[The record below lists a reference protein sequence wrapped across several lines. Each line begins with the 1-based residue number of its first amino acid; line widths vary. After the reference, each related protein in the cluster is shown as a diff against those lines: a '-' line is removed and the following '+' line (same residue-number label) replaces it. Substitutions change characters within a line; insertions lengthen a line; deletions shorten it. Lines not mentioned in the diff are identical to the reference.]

1 MIKRN
6 GLTYSVKRYAR
17 LDGKFTQI
25 PNDAFL
31 LIRNSNSF
39 KVYCYLCYRYN
50 RDYQYAFPSLN
61 TIAKECGISISTV
74 TRAIKELED
83 LKLISIEK
91 FVDDRNKYSNNM
103 YYIFYPILDYDSH
116 IDYIEQQLNEELRK
130 KQTDLR
136 LEEIEKELNEEKDV
150 DNVVNFKD
158 KN

>member
-1 MIKRN
+1 MIRRN
-6 GLTYSVKRYAR
+6 GLTYSVRKYAR

-61 TIAKECGISISTV
+61 TIAKECGISVPTV
-74 TRAIKELED
+74 TKTIKELED
-83 LKLISIEK
+83 LKLIAIEK
-91 FVDDRNKYSNNM
+91 FTDNKNKYSNNM

-116 IDYIEQQLNEELRK
+116 IDYIEQQLNEELKRE
-130 KQTDLR
+130 QTDLL
-136 LEEIEKELNEEKDV
+136 LEKIEQQLNEDI
-150 DNVVNFKD
+150 DNIISFED
-158 KN
+158 KKID